1 MTEKKLKYISDEIK
15 PLTNS
20 IEYNYDV
27 ETNITRPK
35 CKNFNFNNID
45 YSCDRKKQQFDT
57 AKYIPIPYSV
67 STGDGSIEPSF
78 SRACLYKTGC
88 TGYNNLENYS
98 LLKFGESSRLNTNT
112 LRDIDND
119 RIYLT
124 LNNYHQEKKYTLPED
139 TRHLNKKYYI

>member
-1 MTEKKLKYISDEIK
+1 MAEKKIKYITDEIK
-15 PLTNS
+15 PFLNS

-27 ETNITRPK
+27 ETKLTRPI
-35 CKNFNFNNID
+35 CKQFNFNNID

-57 AKYIPIPYSV
+57 AKYIPNPYSV
-67 STGDGSIEPSF
+67 STG
-78 SRACLYKTGC
+78 
-88 TGYNNLENYS
+88 YNNLDNYS
-98 LLKFGESSRLNTNT
+98 LIKFGESSRLNTNT

-124 LNNYHQEKKYTLPED
+124 LNNYNQELNYILPQD

>member
-1 MTEKKLKYISDEIK
+1 MTEKKIKYISDEIK
-15 PLTNS
+15 PFTNS

-27 ETNITRPK
+27 ETKLTRPK
-35 CKNFNFNNID
+35 CENFNFNNID

-57 AKYIPIPYSV
+57 AKYFEIPYNANATNPWSD
-67 STGDGSIEPSF
+67 STKSND
-78 SRACLYKTGC
+78 
-88 TGYNNLENYS
+88 LENYS

-124 LNNYHQEKKYTLPED
+124 SNNYHQEKKYTLPED
-139 TRHLNKKYYI
+139 TRHLNKKYFI

>member
-1 MTEKKLKYISDEIK
+1 MADKKIKYISDEIK
-15 PLTNS
+15 PFKNS

-27 ETNITRPK
+27 ETKLTRPK
-35 CKNFNFNNID
+35 CEQFKFNNID

-57 AKYIPIPYSV
+57 AKYIPNPYSV
-67 STGDGSIEPSF
+67 STG
-78 SRACLYKTGC
+78 YKD
-88 TGYNNLENYS
+88 LENYS

-124 LNNYHQEKKYTLPED
+124 LNNYNQEKNYILPED
-139 TRHLNKKYYI
+139 TRHLNKKYNI

>member
-1 MTEKKLKYISDEIK
+1 MADKKIKYISDEIK
-15 PLTNS
+15 PFKNL
-20 IEYNYDV
+20 IEYSYDV
-27 ETNITRPK
+27 ETKLTRPK
-35 CKNFNFNNID
+35 CEHFKFNNID

-57 AKYIPIPYSV
+57 AKYIPNPYSV
-67 STGDGSIEPSF
+67 S
-78 SRACLYKTGC
+78 

-98 LLKFGESSRLNTNT
+98 LLKFGESSRINTNT

-124 LNNYHQEKKYTLPED
+124 LNNYNQETNYILPED

>member
-1 MTEKKLKYISDEIK
+1 MAEKKIKYISDEIK
-15 PLTNS
+15 PFINS

-27 ETNITRPK
+27 ETKLTRPK
-35 CKNFNFNNID
+35 CEKFNFNNID
-45 YSCDRKKQQFDT
+45 YSCDKKKQQFDT
-57 AKYIPIPYSV
+57 AKYIPNPYSV
-67 STGDGSIEPSF
+67 STG
-78 SRACLYKTGC
+78 
-88 TGYNNLENYS
+88 YNNLDNYS

-124 LNNYHQEKKYTLPED
+124 LNNYNREINYTLPED

>member
-1 MTEKKLKYISDEIK
+1 MTEKKIKYISDEIK
-15 PLTNS
+15 PFTNS
-20 IEYNYDV
+20 IEYKYDV
-27 ETNITRPK
+27 ETKLTRPK
-35 CKNFNFNNID
+35 CENFNFNNID

-57 AKYIPIPYSV
+57 AKYIPIPYSN
-67 STGDGSIEPSF
+67 STE
-78 SRACLYKTGC
+78 
-88 TGYNNLENYS
+88 YNDLENYS

-139 TRHLNKKYYI
+139 TRHLNKKYFI

>member
-1 MTEKKLKYISDEIK
+1 MTDKKIKYISDEIK
-15 PLTNS
+15 PFKNS

-27 ETNITRPK
+27 ETKLTRPK
-35 CKNFNFNNID
+35 CEQFKFNHIE
-45 YSCDRKKQQFDT
+45 YSCDRKKQQFNT
-57 AKYIPIPYSV
+57 AKYIPNPYSV
-67 STGDGSIEPSF
+67 S
-78 SRACLYKTGC
+78 

-124 LNNYHQEKKYTLPED
+124 LNNYNQKQNYILPED